1 MNNRN
6 RSRLFIFF
14 EQKTLFVFL
23 LFLSL
28 FVLGS
33 CKHQQKIV
41 LNSGKCILNFK
52 NARTLTS
59 NLKASEFQ
67 FDRFNAKLGVEAM
80 IDSTSESFTVALRIK
95 KDSIIW
101 MSISKLGI
109 EGARML
115 ITKDSVKFTNTI
127 SKKYFKGDFTYV
139 SQLMNTDIDFEI
151 LQSLLVGNSVTFY
164 DEEEKLKPGVNE
176 CQYTLG
182 TIRKKKLRKVMEKGK
197 ELKEPVQSIYLIPET
212 FKISRILFYDFNPD
226 RSLDAHYGE
235 FEKVDSVQWFPQK
248 MNCVIRAQKNISI
261 DIKYSKIL
269 LNAEQTFPFKI
280 PGNYE
285 PIETKKDK

>member
-1 MNNRN
+1 MSNRKI
-6 RSRLFIFF
+6 SFFLFVF
-14 EQKTLFVFL
+14 EQKTRFVFL
-23 LFLSL
+23 FFLTL

-41 LNSGKCILNFK
+41 LNSGKCILNYK

-59 NLKASEFQ
+59 NLKASEFN
-67 FDRFNAKLGVEAM
+67 FDRLNAKLGVEAL
-80 IDSTSESFTVALRIK
+80 IDSTSESFTVNLRIK

-101 MSISKLGI
+101 MSISKIGI
-109 EGARML
+109 EGARIL

-127 SKKYFKGDFTYV
+127 GKKYFKGDFTYL
-139 SQLMNTDIDFEI
+139 SQLMNTDIDFEM
-151 LQSLLVGNSVTFY
+151 LQSLLIGNSVEFY
-164 DEEEKLKPGVNE
+164 DEDERLKPGVND

-226 RSLDAHYGE
+226 RSLDAHYGD
-235 FEKVDSVQWFPQK
+235 FEKIDSLQWFPKK
-248 MNCVIRAQKNISI
+248 MNYVIKADKNVNI
-261 DIKYSKIL
+261 DIKYSKIS

-280 PGNYE
+280 PNNYE
-285 PIETKKDK
+285 PIENKKGK